1 MGALLWFIKSLG
13 IFGPTSPVLKNT
25 IIPYPFGAIREGICL
40 PLTSTVF
47 VETQPNFQDPEI
59 LAKKLDW
66 RSRIAKIWTVAP
78 PGGQESPFGQGVF
91 KCLSRAFLRPKK
103 ACQRLHRQ
111 ANIARCHHALKRK
124 VAPVPS
130 REK

>member
-47 VETQPNFQDPEI
+47 VETQRNFQDPEI
-59 LAKKLDW
+59 LAKKLFCMT
-66 RSRIAKIWTVAP
+66 KVE
-78 PGGQESPFGQGVF
+78 GGQTKSDFV
-91 KCLSRAFLRPKK
+91 
-103 ACQRLHRQ
+103 
-111 ANIARCHHALKRK
+111 
-124 VAPVPS
+124 
-130 REK
+130 